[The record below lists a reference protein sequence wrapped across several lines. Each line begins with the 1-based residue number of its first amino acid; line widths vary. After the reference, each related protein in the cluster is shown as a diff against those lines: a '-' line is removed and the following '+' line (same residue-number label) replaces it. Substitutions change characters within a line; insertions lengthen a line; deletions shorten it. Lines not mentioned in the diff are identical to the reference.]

1 MKTGLVKEY
10 ILYPFTKMKGAVF
23 TLLTGTAS
31 SQLILILAAPLLTRI
46 YDPTAFGHYAYTT
59 LMLSI
64 FVVFSTGKYELG
76 ILLQDDDH
84 SAGQI
89 ASLAILC
96 SLFTTIIAAVLG
108 AFYVAIDT
116 SLPATLGLEKSE
128 IIQILILSTLLIPLN
143 AIQSVLLIWMNR
155 KGTYRG
161 ISYTRFTQAVVMVC
175 TQIFFSN
182 ITGGVLGLIIGT
194 AFALILSIIVQL
206 TFITEKNKILSP
218 NKNQLIFMAKKHS
231 NLPKHLISTDMIS
244 TLLSQAPVY
253 FLGAYYSSAV
263 VGYFSL
269 AQRTLQAP
277 MQMISSSI
285 GEIFRREASTT
296 YLKNN
301 ECRSYF
307 LKTAGILTCI
317 AVPVLILVATSAEE
331 IFATIFGASWKTA
344 GSFASILI
352 IMFSIRFIASPLS
365 FMFTLTT
372 NTKLDLLLHSLFL
385 IVLTLIFWGAENHL
399 HSPEMALWLFSIAY
413 SLFYLGYFLLSYQF
427 SKGKSGSDLKL
438 YSAKTLSNTAI
449 QNTITTNEELTK
461 KNI

>member
-59 LMLSI
+59 LVLSI

-84 SAGQI
+84 SAGQV

-96 SLFTTIIAAVLG
+96 SLLTTIIAAALG

-116 SLPATLGLEKSE
+116 SLPATLGIEKSE

-175 TQIFFSN
+175 TQIFFAN

-194 AFALILSIIVQL
+194 ALALIISIIVQL
-206 TFITEKNKILSP
+206 TFITDKNKILSP
-218 NKNQLIFMAKKHS
+218 NKNQLILMAKKHC

-253 FLGAYYSSAV
+253 FLGAFYSTAV

-269 AQRTLQAP
+269 AYRTLQAP
-277 MQMISSSI
+277 MQMISSSV
-285 GEIFRREASTT
+285 GEVFRKDATT
-296 YLKNN
+296 IYQQQG
-301 ECRSYF
+301 ECRLYF
-307 LKTAGILTCI
+307 LKTATLLTCVASPI
-317 AVPVLILVATSAEE
+317 LLIVAITAEDL
-331 IFATIFGASWKTA
+331 FSFVFGETWRTA
-344 GSFASILI
+344 GEFSSILI
-352 IMFSIRFIASPLS
+352 VMFAIRFVANPLS
-365 FMFTLTT
+365 FMFLITQ
-372 NTKLDLLLHSLFL
+372 NTKLDTFLHSGLL
-385 IVLTLIFWGAENHL
+385 ITICTIFILTEKLSKTPE
-399 HSPEMALWLFSIAY
+399 HSLWIY
-413 SLFYLGYFLLSYQF
+413 SLIYSIFYLLYIILSYKF
-427 SKGKSGSDLKL
+427 SNNKI
-438 YSAKTLSNTAI
+438 KTS
-449 QNTITTNEELTK
+449 
-461 KNI
+461 